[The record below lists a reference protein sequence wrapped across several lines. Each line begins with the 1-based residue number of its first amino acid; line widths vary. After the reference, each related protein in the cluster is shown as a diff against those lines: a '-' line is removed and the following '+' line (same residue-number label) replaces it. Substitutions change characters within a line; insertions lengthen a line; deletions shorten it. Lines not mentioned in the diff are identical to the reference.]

1 MIVVSVL
8 TVPLLM
14 FLEVRGAETAG
25 TQTAHFIFSTV
36 FFLGYAWLDYL
47 PVAPAWS
54 LDVEMQ
60 FYLVAPLLALLVAKV
75 DYRVFLI
82 WAGVVSGASFVLL
95 PHVVLPVYLIF
106 FAIGIIAANRNYTP
120 SNTLAKLSAGFVLLL
135 LLIVTVSPF
144 EGALWLGAEP
154 GEMAI
159 YNPALNVILALLTIP
174 FAFHTVHRN
183 TDKVDKMAADLSYI
197 IYLAHWVGAL
207 WFYDTSGSFGERLA
221 VAATCFVLV
230 PIFSWLI
237 WMWIDR
243 PLNERR
249 AKWVR
254 SRMPVIT
261 GTSAVNEPA
270 GP

>member
-75 DYRVFLI
+75 DDRVFLI

-95 PHVVLPVYLIF
+95 P
-106 FAIGIIAANRNYTP
+106 T
-120 SNTLAKLSAGFVLLL
+120 
-135 LLIVTVSPF
+135 
-144 EGALWLGAEP
+144 
-154 GEMAI
+154 
-159 YNPALNVILALLTIP
+159 
-174 FAFHTVHRN
+174 
-183 TDKVDKMAADLSYI
+183 
-197 IYLAHWVGAL
+197 
-207 WFYDTSGSFGERLA
+207 
-221 VAATCFVLV
+221 
-230 PIFSWLI
+230 
-237 WMWIDR
+237 
-243 PLNERR
+243 
-249 AKWVR
+249 
-254 SRMPVIT
+254 
-261 GTSAVNEPA
+261 
-270 GP
+270 

>member
-1 MIVVSVL
+1 MLSGFWIQRMWCARYAIARSPYLTYAISRLWRLAPVMIAVSVL

-14 FLEVRGAETAG
+14 SFEVREAEIAG
-25 TQTAHFIFSTV
+25 TQTAHFIFSTI
-36 FFLGYAWLDYL
+36 FFLGY
-47 PVAPAWS
+47 
-54 LDVEMQ
+54 
-60 FYLVAPLLALLVAKV
+60 
-75 DYRVFLI
+75 
-82 WAGVVSGASFVLL
+82 
-95 PHVVLPVYLIF
+95 
-106 FAIGIIAANRNYTP
+106 
-120 SNTLAKLSAGFVLLL
+120 
-135 LLIVTVSPF
+135 
-144 EGALWLGAEP
+144 
-154 GEMAI
+154 AI

-230 PIFSWLI
+230 PIISWLI